1 MLRRQVTKI
10 LLNSLSSDCVTAV
23 TGGYEIKGFGP
34 IYTADVADCTY
45 ACKSDGT
52 LQVTNVAVVIPE
64 TCECPYTWEMTTVC
78 QPSLEDGTNYEIN
91 NTFTIRRLYQYED
104 PSGATPTATATANAI
119 AAMINADPNAC
130 VTAESNAI
138 NPSVTAGTIKLTAK
152 YAAKP
157 FLVATPSGTV
167 TYSTAGVTPLMSD
180 TWMAKQFPLQMGSF
194 GSQPTVA
201 IPGVDYCLF
210 RFVLKTTTQDIS
222 AANHYNDYLAEVEF
236 YVNSAAGAGYT
247 AWLNAMSVLMPD
259 CDTWS

>member
-1 MLRRQVTKI
+1 MGKI
-10 LLNSLSSDCVTAV
+10 TIEC
-23 TGGYEIKGFGP
+23 
-34 IYTADVADCTY
+34 DVGEV
-45 ACKSDGT
+45 SDGYHT
-52 LQVTNVAVVIPE
+52 FNELYAHR
-64 TCECPYTWEMTTVC
+64 CSLFAALTT
-78 QPSLEDGTNYEIN
+78 SYKHLSWKSRFHYDNSSFEGW
-91 NTFTIRRLYQYED
+91 F
-104 PSGATPTATATANAI
+104 I
-119 AAMINADPNAC
+119 AGMD
-130 VTAESNAI
+130 
-138 NPSVTAGTIKLTAK
+138 L
-152 YAAKP
+152 
-157 FLVATPSGTV
+157 PSGTV